1 MVLRAKEPNRAAISS
16 CAEPKTRRKSFAINL
31 PSLLAAIAVIVF
43 TDRLQDRKMLSFSKK
58 TGSQKTPRGRRPE
71 KALGI
76 EIPATLLARRRWRP
90 SHWQTSLR

>member
-1 MVLRAKEPNRAAISS
+1 
-16 CAEPKTRRKSFAINL
+16 
-31 PSLLAAIAVIVF
+31 VIVF

-76 EIPATLLARRRWRP
+76 EIPATLLARADGEVIE
-90 SHWQTSLR
+90 